1 MTPAE
6 RTNRAR
12 IAALRRHRGDDVQTD
27 QLAREFRTD
36 RLAQHIRKV
45 VDSAPP
51 LSAEQRH
58 RLALLL
64 REGWPA
70 S

>member
-12 IAALRRHRGDDVQTD
+12 VAALRRHHRDDPKTQE
-27 QLAREFRTD
+27 LAAAFKAD
-36 RLAQHIRKV
+36 RLALHIRKV

-64 REGWPA
+64 REGRPA